1 VDEYHEL
8 MEMVENRDTDRFNT
22 IQRELEKD
30 IFDIRSGNLNHIYI
44 SIADLNPDWIRI
56 QYESANLDP
65 NS

>member
-30 IFDIRSGNLNHIYI
+30 IFDIRSGNLKYI
-44 SIADLNPDWIRI
+44 
-56 QYESANLDP
+56 
-65 NS
+65 